1 MEVVKFKEDVLVIL
15 NCLIAMK
22 NDQVENLFVNKGLL
36 LFMLNLIFTKD
47 NDKGQID
54 INVRRNL
61 VEQVLK
67 IEQAV
72 KIYKNDE
79 TYQGVLFAFIPHN
92 FFAEIRDLM
101 RRNQKEK
108 NEIIFEKQLK
118 FLKKF
123 DKPKYENVFVKW
135 TKELRDKSH
144 LNIKFECEQII
155 KMKERAP
162 SDRNPIYFPKIKE

>member
-1 MEVVKFKEDVLVIL
+1 MEVVKFNEDVLVIL

-36 LFMLNLIFTKD
+36 LFMLNLIFTKEIIFTKEKD
-47 NDKGQID
+47 NGQNFKEI
-54 INVRRNL
+54 RGNL

-79 TYQGVLFAFIPHN
+79 KYQGVLFAFIPHN

-101 RRNQKEK
+101 RRNQKEN
-108 NEIIFEKQLK
+108 NEIIF
-118 FLKKF
+118 
-123 DKPKYENVFVKW
+123 
-135 TKELRDKSH
+135 
-144 LNIKFECEQII
+144 
-155 KMKERAP
+155 
-162 SDRNPIYFPKIKE
+162 